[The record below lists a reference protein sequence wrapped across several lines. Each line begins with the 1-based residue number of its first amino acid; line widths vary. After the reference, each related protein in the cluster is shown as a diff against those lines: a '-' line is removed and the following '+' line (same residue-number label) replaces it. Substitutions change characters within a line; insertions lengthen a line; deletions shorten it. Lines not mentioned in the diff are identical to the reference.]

1 MNSLQNQFS
10 EAWDQMYDKLD
21 SWIES
26 LVTNLPNIIIAV
38 VVFLIALI
46 LARYTNKLLLRA
58 LEKTTLQ
65 QSMRRVIARISAI
78 VVVIPALF
86 LILGI
91 LNLSKALN
99 TVLAGAGVMGLAVGL
114 ALQSALANTYSGIV
128 LSYIKKIKIGDWVK
142 TNDYEG
148 EVVDIDL
155 RALTI
160 KQKDN
165 NLVFIPNKQVIEN
178 PFKNYSSTPQSR
190 VILECGVGYG
200 SDLEEVQELTVNT
213 IIDNFEVPETPE
225 DVLFLYREFGGSSIN
240 FEIRFWINSSSG
252 LEVAKAKSKAIILI
266 KKAYKKADINIPFPM
281 RTLDF
286 GNQLDRFFE
295 SNEKETTNEK

>member
-78 VVVIPALF
+78 VVVILALF

>member
-1 MNSLQNQFS
+1 
-10 EAWDQMYDKLD
+10 MYDKLD

-78 VVVIPALF
+78 VVVILALF

>member
-21 SWIES
+21 SWIAS

-78 VVVIPALF
+78 VVVILALF